1 MRMPSKFFRQ
11 FNSGNLAVR
20 AMGLSQIRTVLSRGL
35 ATAMLGGIFSFLNFI
50 VMIAY
55 GGWLTLA
62 ALVMMI
68 LTLAFGLTANI
79 MKIRRLRLAIMAHD
93 DLAGL
98 SVQAIA
104 AIKKLRVAGAENR
117 LASKLISLHNRQ
129 RTYDYAARS
138 IENWLRAYNTVIPLF
153 STAVFFAVVEFLF
166 TDPPA
171 TGNFVAFTAA
181 YGSFIVGLT
190 GLLNALTMGLT
201 GFVLYERLR
210 PILETKPE
218 KSIGSLP
225 PGALSGK
232 IEISRVTF
240 RYLNA
245 GRPVLNDVSLTIE
258 PGQFVAIVGPSG
270 SGKSTLLRMLLGFER
285 PHSGSILY
293 DGKDLSRLDVDAVR
307 LQFGAILQNM
317 QVLGGSIFEN
327 IAGSR
332 SLTMDDAWRA
342 AELACFDQEIKALPM
357 QMNTVV
363 NDGGTLSG
371 GEKQRLML
379 ARALAG
385 NPKILF
391 MDEATSALDN
401 STQAVVTKSLSGLDL
416 TRVVIAHR
424 LSTIK
429 DADVIYVMQGG
440 KIIDSGNAETL
451 LESSDLFAAFV
462 ERQQIEY

>member
-1 MRMPSKFFRQ
+1 
-11 FNSGNLAVR
+11 
-20 AMGLSQIRTVLSRGL
+20 
-35 ATAMLGGIFSFLNFI
+35 
-50 VMIAY
+50 
-55 GGWLTLA
+55 
-62 ALVMMI
+62 
-68 LTLAFGLTANI
+68 
-79 MKIRRLRLAIMAHD
+79 
-93 DLAGL
+93 
-98 SVQAIA
+98 
-104 AIKKLRVAGAENR
+104 
-117 LASKLISLHNRQ
+117 
-129 RTYDYAARS
+129 
-138 IENWLRAYNTVIPLF
+138 
-153 STAVFFAVVEFLF
+153 
-166 TDPPA
+166 
-171 TGNFVAFTAA
+171 
-181 YGSFIVGLT
+181 
-190 GLLNALTMGLT
+190 
-201 GFVLYERLR
+201 
-210 PILETKPE
+210 
-218 KSIGSLP
+218 
-225 PGALSGK
+225 
-232 IEISRVTF
+232 
-240 RYLNA
+240 
-245 GRPVLNDVSLTIE
+245 
-258 PGQFVAIVGPSG
+258 
-270 SGKSTLLRMLLGFER
+270 MLLGFER